1 MGKISNAFL
10 MIDLLNSGN
19 KYTVKELADRLKISE
34 RMVRYYKDELE
45 KSGIYIESFKGPNGG
60 YFILNNSGYYT
71 KINKYDIELLKSSY
85 KELEKA
91 SFKHL
96 PKVNFLINK
105 LESLNTIEE
114 EKSKFIIDNNFEEEI
129 DVISILEKYINDK
142 TSLTIIYEDFDG
154 SLKNRIIHPLYLFKY
169 KEIIYV
175 TAYCEL
181 RNDIRHFEISR
192 IKLKK

>member
-1 MGKISNAFL
+1 MGKISNVFI
-10 MIDLLNSGN
+10 MIDILNSGG
-19 KYTVKELADRLKISE
+19 KYTVKEIADRLNVSQ
-34 RMVRYYKDELE
+34 RMVRYYKEELE

-71 KINKYDIELLKSSY
+71 KINKYDIELLKSAY
-85 KELEKA
+85 KELEKTN
-91 SFKHL
+91 FKHL
-96 PKVNFLINK
+96 RKVNSLINK
-105 LESLNTIEE
+105 LENLNIIEE
-114 EKSKFIIDNNFEEEI
+114 EKSKFIIDNNFEEAA

-142 TSLTIIYEDFDG
+142 DSLAIIYEDIDG
-154 SLKNRIIHPLYLFKY
+154 SLKKRIIHPLYVFKY